1 MLMLYGLSCITNM
14 IFSARD
20 LIFWILA
27 HIIYALRLVK
37 KFGAFSTLWVLRRP
51 PRNYHVQIAKGAT
64 THVLHSIEML
74 VKLKVK
80 TDEDRIQCFEKK
92 RCSKRLF

>member
-27 HIIYALRLVK
+27 HIIYALSLVEK
-37 KFGAFSTLWVLRRP
+37 IWEIRTILGVFYPVGPEAP
-51 PRNYHVQIAKGAT
+51 PREST
-64 THVLHSIEML
+64 TEVDR
-74 VKLKVK
+74 VKLK
-80 TDEDRIQCFEKK
+80 DKK
-92 RCSKRLF
+92 KS